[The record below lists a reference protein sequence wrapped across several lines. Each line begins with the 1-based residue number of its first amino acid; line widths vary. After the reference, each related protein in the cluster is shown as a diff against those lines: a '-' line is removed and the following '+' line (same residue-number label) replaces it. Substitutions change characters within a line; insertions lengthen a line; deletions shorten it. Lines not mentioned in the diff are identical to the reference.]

1 MKHNNFN
8 KTSLHISDI
17 ENLVSLW
24 EKENPRRAFSLKMIR
39 GFYQYI
45 KKLLSG
51 NESNFFSKLFA
62 IVLISL
68 ILFLLGIMGFSVF
81 YVANLLIF
89 KNVELIKLSP
99 LIFLIIYI
107 FFFAAFVI
115 ILVLFTLSVNGIISI
130 PRSNEADTSKYKKFD
145 TLTNNTKIDFVE
157 LKNFCQ
163 IKLDE
168 INVQIDRIS
177 KIITPV
183 VIGIIFSFFNSVASL
198 FITTVFNYF
207 QNSINENTLID
218 TLKEALRTFG
228 SVIILI
234 ILFYIITVY
243 LTIKIIKFKYK
254 SDVYISLR
262 DIATSKLVLSS

>member
-1 MKHNNFN
+1 MQYNNFN

-17 ENLVSLW
+17 EKLVSLW
-24 EKENPRRAFSLKMIR
+24 EDENPRRTSSLKMIE

-51 NESNFFSKLFA
+51 KNRSSKCFA

-68 ILFLLGIMGFSVF
+68 IILLFGIIGFSVF

-89 KNVELIKLSP
+89 KNVELIKVSP

-107 FFFAAFVI
+107 LFFVAFVI
-115 ILVLFTLSVNGIISI
+115 TLVLFTLSVNGIISI
-130 PRSNEADTSKYKKFD
+130 PRSNEADTSKYKTFD
-145 TLTNNTKIDFVE
+145 TLTNNTKINFIE
-157 LKNFCQ
+157 LKIFCQ

-168 INVQIDRIS
+168 INVQIDRVS
-177 KIITPV
+177 KVITTV
-183 VIGIIFSFFNSVASL
+183 VIGIIVSFFNSMAALLIST
-198 FITTVFNYF
+198 FFNHF
-207 QNSINENTLID
+207 QNSIDETTLID
-218 TLKEALRTFG
+218 ALIDILRTLG

-234 ILFYIITVY
+234 TLLYIIISY
-243 LTIKIIKFKYK
+243 LTIKILKFNYK